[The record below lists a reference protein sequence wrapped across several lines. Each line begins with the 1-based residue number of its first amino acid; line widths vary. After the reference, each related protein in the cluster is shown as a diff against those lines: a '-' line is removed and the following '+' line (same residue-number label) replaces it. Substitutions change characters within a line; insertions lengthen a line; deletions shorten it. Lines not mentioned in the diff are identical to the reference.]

1 MENQTSVQ
9 TNVQQVDLDLDS
21 WLGAPGADSIVT
33 PAGTTPTAQSSK
45 PSIFSAKGPDLSFLD
60 DNDNQADT
68 DDNQDDKKTSDTDPA
83 ANKDTKAPVSR
94 ETVDDLVN
102 GLDDDQDVDQKSK
115 GGRPKTEKSGLVEFL
130 KKRIESNE
138 MFAFDDYDESKQSL
152 EDYLGSLAEKDIEEL
167 WQANVDNL
175 KSEVAAKTPKEFFES
190 LPDELQY
197 AAKYVLDG
205 GQDMKSLF
213 RALAQVEE
221 VRELDPTKDND
232 QEVIIRNYL
241 QATQFGSAEEIEEEL
256 TTWKD
261 LGVLE
266 KKAKQFKPKLDQMQE
281 EIVQAQLADQEARQ
295 QQQHEAA
302 QAYTHNVFEALR
314 PAEING
320 LKLDKKT
327 QAQLY
332 SGLTQPQYPS
342 ISGRPTNLLGHLL
355 EKYQFVEPNYPLIAE
370 ALWLLSDPEGYR
382 GQLTKQ
388 GKNAAVEQTV
398 RQLKT
403 EQSRKNVS
411 NAYQEE
417 DEQRPRKLVRPANI
431 FKR

>member
-1 MENQTSVQ
+1 MENQTQ
-9 TNVQQVDLDLDS
+9 VQQVDLDLDS

-33 PAGTTPTAQSSK
+33 PAAATTDKNTK

-60 DNDNQADT
+60 T
-68 DDNQDDKKTSDTDPA
+68 DDNQSDTDDDKKVDDKDDQNPDAT
-83 ANKDTKAPVSR
+83 KDTKAPVSR
-94 ETVDDLVN
+94 ETVDQLVN
-102 GLDDDQDVDQKSK
+102 DLDNPGEGDGKSK

-152 EDYLGSLAEKDIEEL
+152 EEYLGTLAEKDIEEL
-167 WQANVDNL
+167 WQANIDNL
-175 KSEVAAKTPKEFFES
+175 KNEVAAKTPQEFFES
-190 LPDELQY
+190 LPNELQY
-197 AAKYVLDG
+197 AAKYVADG
-205 GQDMKSLF
+205 GQDLKGLF
-213 RALAQVEE
+213 KALAQAEE
-221 VRELDPTKDND
+221 VREMDPTKDGD
-232 QEVIIRNYL
+232 QETIIRSYL
-241 QATQFGSAEEIEEEL
+241 QATQFGTSEEIEEEL

-281 EIVQAQLADQEARQ
+281 EIVQSQLVEQESRKMQ
-295 QQQHEAA
+295 QEEAA
-302 QAYTHNVFEALR
+302 QAYMQNVFEALR

-355 EKYQFVEPNYPLIAE
+355 EKYQFVEPNYSLIAE
-370 ALWLLSDPEGYR
+370 ALWLLSNPDEYR
-382 GQLTKQ
+382 GQLQKQ
-388 GKNAAVEQTV
+388 GKTAAVEQTV

-411 NAYQEE
+411 NAYQDD
-417 DEQRPRKLVRPANI
+417 DEPKARKLVRPANI

>member
-9 TNVQQVDLDLDS
+9 TSVQQVDLDIDS

-33 PAGTTPTAQSSK
+33 PDGAK
-45 PSIFSAKGPDLSFLD
+45 PAADAKPNIFSAKGPDLSFLD
-60 DNDNQADT
+60 KDEEEDT
-68 DDNQDDKKTSDTDPA
+68 DKDDEAGDD
-83 ANKDTKAPVSR
+83 ANKGSKAPVSR
-94 ETVDDLVN
+94 ETVDQLVSDL
-102 GLDDDQDVDQKSK
+102 DKEDQEDQDGDDKKSK

-130 KKRIESNE
+130 KKRIESKE

-152 EDYLGSLAEKDIEEL
+152 DEYLGSLAEKDIEEL
-167 WQANVDNL
+167 WQANMDNL
-175 KSEVAAKTPKEFFES
+175 KQEVAAKTPQEFFES
-190 LPDELQY
+190 LPNELQY
-197 AAKYVLDG
+197 AAKYVADG
-205 GQDMKSLF
+205 GQDLKGLF
-213 RALAQVEE
+213 KALAQVEE
-221 VRELDPTKDND
+221 VRELDPTKDTD
-232 QEVIIRNYL
+232 QESIIRQYL
-241 QATQFGSAEEIEEEL
+241 QATQFGNAEEIEEEL
-256 TTWKD
+256 NTWKD

-281 EIVQAQLADQEARQ
+281 EIVQSQLAEQEARKQ
-295 QQQHEAA
+295 QQEQAA
-302 QAYTHNVFEALR
+302 QAYMHNVFEALR

-355 EKYQFVEPNYPLIAE
+355 EKYQFVEPNYSLIAE
-370 ALWLLSDPEGYR
+370 ALWLLSDPDGYR
-382 GQLTKQ
+382 GQLQKQ

-411 NAYQEE
+411 GAYQDDE
-417 DEQRPRKLVRPANI
+417 DQKPRKLTRPANI